1 MTKQTLRGYV
11 MNRINKWLLVLIAI
25 FASYYSGTA
34 NTMTLSADEA
44 VRTALKNNK
53 SMKVNESKIRQA
65 QAKLAESRT
74 AQYPSLNATASYT
87 KLSPVDPFKVP
98 GMNIEIFPTILDN
111 YTSRLTASQAIFSGF
126 RISANIALNEALT
139 RASQYDLETSKNTL
153 IHDVL
158 NTYWGYYKLVKSK
171 ESIEKS
177 IIQLSSHIKD
187 IENFMSV
194 GMAIENELLKVKVQK
209 SNLELTLV
217 DMDNNLNM
225 VGIALAT
232 LMGID
237 TETKFNISDSPS
249 SINTE
254 QISLNVSRDS
264 MLANRPELKA
274 AEERINASHSGVTLA
289 RSSYFPQIN
298 LMANYN
304 FSNPNQRI
312 FPSKAEF
319 RGTWDISLALS
330 MNLWSWGA
338 SSRQEEQA
346 KEQLYQAEM
355 GKELIAEGLNQE
367 VSSAVMAYNTTFKKM
382 EATKLLLAQAQENL
396 RVTQEKYKSGS
407 ATSSELLDAETSILL
422 ADINMVSAQTDYQI
436 ALVKYNKAIGFNNY
450 KDEKD

>member
-1 MTKQTLRGYV
+1 
-11 MNRINKWLLVLIAI
+11 MNLINRVLFLLLIAL
-25 FASYYSGTA
+25 AVNSSNA
-34 NTMTLSADEA
+34 AEMSLSADEA
-44 VRTALKNNK
+44 VQTALKNNK
-53 SMKVNESKIRQA
+53 LMKVNESKIRQA

-74 AQYPSLNATASYT
+74 AQYPTLNATASYT
-87 KLSPVDPFKVP
+87 KLSPVEPFKVP

-139 RASQYDLETSKNTL
+139 KATQYDLETSKNTL

-158 NTYWGYYKLVKSK
+158 TTYWGYYKLVKSK
-171 ESIEKS
+171 ESMEKS
-177 IIQLSSHIKD
+177 IIQLNSHIKD

-194 GMAIENELLKVKVQK
+194 GMAIENELLKVQVQK

-217 DMDNNLNM
+217 EMDNNLDM
-225 VGIALAT
+225 IGIALAT
-232 LMGID
+232 LMGVD
-237 TETKFNISDSPS
+237 TDTKFIISDSPS
-249 SINTE
+249 SIN
-254 QISLNVSRDS
+254 SNLMMLNVSRDS
-264 MLANRPELKA
+264 AMANRPELKA
-274 AEERINASHSGVTLA
+274 AEERIKASQSGVTLA
-289 RSSYFPQIN
+289 RASYFPQIN

-312 FPSKAEF
+312 FPTKAEF
-319 RGTWDISLALS
+319 RGTWDITLAFS

-346 KEQLYQAEM
+346 KEQLLQAEM
-355 GKELIAEGLNQE
+355 GKDLIADGLNQE
-367 VSSAVMAYNTTFKKM
+367 VSSAVMNYNRSFNKM
-382 EATKLLLAQAQENL
+382 EATKQLQAQARENL
-396 RVTQEKYKSGS
+396 RVTQEKYKAGS